1 MSYAKRTLSALL
13 ALFTLLTA
21 CLCFARP
28 ARAMTDAELE
38 AAINDAKAAADQYYD
53 TCYSDGKLAALA
65 GGEVTEQELLDT
77 GMGLLEALPDPK
89 NTALWAVETLFS
101 FLVPKS
107 DPNAEVLSK
116 LAEMMQKQDDL
127 MDKIAKVN
135 STVVAESAATTINKF
150 LDADS
155 RGLVK
160 TYYGALRQIDEDY
173 KNGTITSDAAIEQRK
188 TALTRHIPKVTA
200 PSGALCD
207 FDEFTYSLGSFLTT
221 DYATAGLPMPTAK
234 LFTIYYE
241 WHKQQDAYRWEHQGY
256 EARAFFQNCAL
267 SLYMTAA
274 SIDKLSLTARLQELS
289 AGEQMILKQRLS
301 DLNAQIK
308 LVKDTVAPF
317 AVKPRDDNERYYQV
331 PGHEK
336 LLYTQACQPLI
347 PTEPDPN
354 KGWHVGRNNLAGLY
368 IDNAYLTINQP
379 FYFCFNRYQG
389 VEQSPLIDYDWLYTV
404 WHDDYKGE
412 HTFLEIFFHRRG
424 GQIRAARRHGLHM
437 EFSFAGR
444 WRFRTARG

>member
-1 MSYAKRTLSALL
+1 
-13 ALFTLLTA
+13 
-21 CLCFARP
+21 
-28 ARAMTDAELE
+28 
-38 AAINDAKAAADQYYD
+38 
-53 TCYSDGKLAALA
+53 ALA

-241 WHKQQDAYRWEHQGY
+241 WHKQQDAYRW
-256 EARAFFQNCAL
+256 
-267 SLYMTAA
+267 
-274 SIDKLSLTARLQELS
+274 
-289 AGEQMILKQRLS
+289 
-301 DLNAQIK
+301 
-308 LVKDTVAPF
+308 
-317 AVKPRDDNERYYQV
+317 
-331 PGHEK
+331 
-336 LLYTQACQPLI
+336 
-347 PTEPDPN
+347 
-354 KGWHVGRNNLAGLY
+354 
-368 IDNAYLTINQP
+368 
-379 FYFCFNRYQG
+379 
-389 VEQSPLIDYDWLYTV
+389 
-404 WHDDYKGE
+404 
-412 HTFLEIFFHRRG
+412 
-424 GQIRAARRHGLHM
+424 
-437 EFSFAGR
+437 
-444 WRFRTARG
+444 